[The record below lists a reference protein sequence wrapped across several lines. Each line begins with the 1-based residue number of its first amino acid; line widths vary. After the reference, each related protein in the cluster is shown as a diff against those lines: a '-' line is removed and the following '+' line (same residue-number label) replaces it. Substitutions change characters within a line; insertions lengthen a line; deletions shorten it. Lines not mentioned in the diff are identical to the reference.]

1 MNGLIIAVIVVV
13 LVVVAVILYKLLWRV
28 AGPNEVLVVS
38 RRRDVGNPELAPRS
52 GLRVV
57 TGRGALVKPRIET
70 ARRLSLAPREAA
82 LVVDCLAE
90 ANVPLRIKGV
100 VGFKVNDNYTS
111 IAKAAGRF
119 LGPPERLNAAVDEVV
134 GANVRAIVTDM
145 TAEAVVRDRER
156 LSGMA
161 RDASVAAMAEMG
173 LSISSLNIQEIDVS
187 AGQLPPE

>member
-13 LVVVAVILYKLLWRV
+13 VVVVAVILYKLLWRV

-38 RRRDVGNPELAPRS
+38 RRHDVGNPELAPRS

-57 TGRGALVKPRIET
+57 TGRGALVKPGIET

-119 LGPPERLNAAVDEVV
+119 LDPERLNAAVDEVV

>member
-13 LVVVAVILYKLLWRV
+13 VVVVAVILYKLLWRV

-57 TGRGALVKPRIET
+57 TGRGALVKPGIET

-119 LGPPERLNAAVDEVV
+119 LDLERLNAAVDEVV

>member
-13 LVVVAVILYKLLWRV
+13 VVVVAVILYKLLWRV

-57 TGRGALVKPRIET
+57 TGRGALVKPGIET

-119 LGPPERLNAAVDEVV
+119 LDPERLNAAVDEVV